1 MALFRSSSKKA
12 GKSELLR
19 RVQAREWADRDEM
32 SEVLR
37 ELGQQ
42 KDLKVEELVP
52 LLTSTEP
59 AIRSFAEVQV
69 GTRLDARGVDA
80 LVKTLASK
88 TGRTQA
94 MILHTMLRG
103 KAELAKGAIERLVME
118 GDRGLSRTA
127 MEALSTL
134 PSHQVGQEFHRF
146 LQHDKSEIRRMALV
160 KIQDSPALLG
170 EPAIQNS
177 ILRMADDEDEQIR
190 MRVLDSLPEL
200 DAGEA
205 VRICLSRLKDPS
217 ASVQQKAVRV
227 LTRAMERVGS
237 SVEAEEQ
244 LLGLLTDGSEA
255 VRNGVLDIIMK
266 RTDRD
271 RLLRHLLLF
280 CKGLMGWMRD
290 RTLQSLRRYSQELM
304 PEVIRLMNDEDDD
317 VRSMALTL
325 GSTLESP
332 EVVPHVIGLLK
343 DDDWWLR
350 MIAAETLG
358 KIGDKRAVRPLLK
371 LLEDDDAAMIAMEA
385 LARIG
390 DNSATAAICRALS
403 RDQTEIRIEAL
414 NALGK
419 LKDKRCVPV
428 LEEATIHDPNA
439 AVRRRAGELLD
450 EFAGSRERNS
460 GRLRAID
467 ADSLRRASKQDL
479 TPMERLLVE
488 ARKAGASD
496 VHIIVDSKAT
506 MRVHGRL
513 VEMDTPMFTADLSDQ
528 YLRSVLPERVGATF
542 LEKSQAD
549 FCHTIPEVGR
559 YRCNVYVER
568 KGLAGAFRTIPNE
581 VPALDEIGLPSHLAD
596 LVNHHQ
602 GLIVVAGP
610 SGSGKSTT
618 LAALV
623 NLFNEHKRDHIL
635 LLEDPIEFVHK
646 AKGCLVNQR
655 EVGRHTRS
663 FAAALRGALREDP
676 DVIVVGQMRDPETV
690 RLAIE
695 ASETGHLVIATMNTT
710 SAPKTV
716 DRIID
721 AFPVAE
727 QTQIRI
733 MLSETLK
740 VVVCQQL
747 LPRADGT
754 GRAAL
759 FEVMMGTLGVRMM
772 IRDNKTYQI
781 PGQMQIGEGKGHVTV
796 DSGLARLLED
806 GRISAEEAYRRAQSK
821 DQFEARLSGETLA
834 GLKSAGGGR

>member
-19 RVQAREWADRDEM
+19 KVQARDWSDRDEM
-32 SEVLR
+32 SEILR

-42 KDLKVEELVP
+42 KDLKVEELMP
-52 LLTSTEP
+52 LLTSSEP
-59 AIRSFAEVQV
+59 AIRFFAEVQF
-69 GTRLDARGVDA
+69 GDRLDARGVDA
-80 LVKTLASK
+80 LIKALGSK
-88 TGRTQA
+88 TSRTQA
-94 MILHTMLRG
+94 MILHTMLRAN
-103 KAELAKGAIERLVME
+103 AELCKTAIECLVMSGE
-118 GDRGLSRTA
+118 RALSRTA

-134 PSHQVGQEFHRF
+134 PSHQVGNEFHRF
-146 LQHDKSEIRRMALV
+146 LQHDKAEIRRMALV

-170 EPAIQNS
+170 EKAIQNT
-177 ILRMADDEDEQIR
+177 IIGMAGDDDEQIR

-205 VRICLSRLKDPS
+205 VRVCLARLKDPS
-217 ASVQQKAVRV
+217 PSVQQKAVRV
-227 LTRAMERVGS
+227 LTRAMERVGKS
-237 SVEAEEQ
+237 EEAEEQ

-266 RTDRD
+266 RPDRG

-290 RTLQSLRRYSQELM
+290 RTLQSLRRYTDDLI
-304 PEVIRLMNDEDDD
+304 PEVVKLMNDRDDD

-332 EVVPHVIGLLK
+332 EVVPHVIGLLN

-358 KIGDKRAVRPLLK
+358 KVGDRRAVRPLLK
-371 LLEDDDAAMIAMEA
+371 LLDDDDAAMVAMEA
-385 LARIG
+385 LANIG
-390 DNSATAAICRALS
+390 DRDATAPICRTLS
-403 RDQTEIRIEAL
+403 RNQAEIRIEAIA
-414 NALGK
+414 ALRK
-419 LKDKRCVPV
+419 LGDRRCIPV
-428 LEEATIHDPNA
+428 LEEAMIHDPSA
-439 AVRRRAGELLD
+439 SVRRRAGELLD
-450 EFAGSRERNS
+450 EFSGARDGAS
-460 GRLRAID
+460 GRMKAID
-467 ADSLRRASKQDL
+467 ADNLRRVRGDDL
-479 TPMERLLVE
+479 NPMEKLLVE

-496 VHIIVDSKAT
+496 LHIIVDSKAT
-506 MRVHGRL
+506 MRVHGKL
-513 VEMDTPMFTADLSDQ
+513 QEMDTPMFTPALAEE
-528 YLRSVLPERVGATF
+528 YLRSVLPTRVHRVFA
-542 LEKSQAD
+542 EKNQAD
-549 FCHTIPEVGR
+549 FCHTIEKVGR

-596 LVNHHQ
+596 LVNYHQ

-623 NLFNEHKRDHIL
+623 NLFNEQKRDHIL
-635 LLEDPIEFVHK
+635 LLEDPIEFVHH

-721 AFPVAE
+721 AFPIAE

-740 VVVCQQL
+740 AVICQQL
-747 LPRADGT
+747 LPRADGA

-781 PGQMQIGEGKGHVTV
+781 PGQMQIGEAKGHITI
-796 DSGLARLLED
+796 DGALARLLEN
-806 GRISAEEAYRRAQSK
+806 GLISAEEAWRRAQSK
-821 DQFEARLSGETLA
+821 DQFEARLRGEALA
-834 GLKSAGGGR
+834 GIQQAGAR